1 MLLANMV
8 FAGMTS
14 LADNDQWVG
23 RARNRTNISGVTGHR
38 GRVLRELGLLT
49 AGLVLGVV
57 VGGMVSTAHGQTFRS
72 DEDAPGAAARAELA
86 IDPLLEI
93 REHFNRALPPGWWA
107 SEPEPFLSGYQVTVN
122 IPSNWA
128 GNPRSA
134 MMDLCPPRQSPI
146 WRSTDR
152 VFIEPRYHNLSTAGF
167 ECRL

>member
-1 MLLANMV
+1 VL
-8 FAGMTS
+8 
-14 LADNDQWVG
+14 
-23 RARNRTNISGVTGHR
+23 RE
-38 GRVLRELGLLT
+38 RVLRVLLT
-49 AGLVLGVV
+49 TGLVLGVIASCV
-57 VGGMVSTAHGQTFRS
+57 VSTVSGQTFRS
-72 DEDAPGAAARAELA
+72 DEDASGAAAQAELA

-93 REHFNRALPPGWWA
+93 RQHFIRALPPGWWA
-107 SEPEPFLSGYQVTVN
+107 SEPERFLGGYQVTVN

-152 VFIEPRYHNLSTAGF
+152 VFIEPRYRNLSTAGF